1 MLLILLGSAPG
12 RRWHG
17 TALGA
22 AARGL
27 WLGTTRPWRL
37 IDDPP
42 LPRTART
49 RLLVWL
55 VPVVLLVAS
64 RSAFSDWMSWSYL
77 LATLGSMA
85 LFALAVGLLTRRED
99 GFALHA
105 AVGGALLVKTLLLG
119 LVTVTRGPLGY
130 WYRFW
135 TDEQWRTLHF
145 TLAIAAFLW
154 LFVVT
159 YIVLRTSHGRSRP
172 RALGIVLV
180 AIALPMLVLG
190 GLMAAVGLEAALT
203 TFNDQMALL
212 PMGLSRILGLT
223 VHLGIPTEIPMYLLA
238 VGAILACLGALLGA
252 LRRPRPAA

>member
-1 MLLILLGSAPG
+1 MAPRSGLLPAGRGWAPPG
-12 RRWHG
+12 RG
-17 TALGA
+17 DSS
-22 AARGL
+22 
-27 WLGTTRPWRL
+27 TTRLSRG
-37 IDDPP
+37 PP
-42 LPRTART
+42 G

-135 TDEQWRTLHF
+135 TDEQSSC
-145 TLAIAAFLW
+145 
-154 LFVVT
+154 
-159 YIVLRTSHGRSRP
+159 TSRWPSQRSS
-172 RALGIVLV
+172 GC
-180 AIALPMLVLG
+180 
-190 GLMAAVGLEAALT
+190 
-203 TFNDQMALL
+203 
-212 PMGLSRILGLT
+212 SS
-223 VHLGIPTEIPMYLLA
+223 
-238 VGAILACLGALLGA
+238 
-252 LRRPRPAA
+252 